1 MNYEKTKRGPFMK
14 HCVII
19 LQCFA
24 LCGPSC
30 TVNFSAIILSIRLHF
45 SVLIILQ
52 AGVKHIIL
60 AVSYRA
66 EMLENEL
73 KVEEERVCF

>member
-1 MNYEKTKRGPFMK
+1 VFVTVVAVR
-14 HCVII
+14 I
-19 LQCFA
+19 LC
-24 LCGPSC
+24 SC
-30 TVNFSAIILSIRLHF
+30 TMH
-45 SVLIILQ
+45 ILQ

-73 KVEEERVCF
+73 KVEEQRVCVYCVFCLLFC